1 MGTSCASYHVFVGSD
16 DAGQQQAVA
25 SAVTFA
31 ALISPPRN
39 GWVSVFPESEYA
51 DESTLPDGHLSTATG
66 RPVLV
71 FNCYDSDVA
80 MALLS
85 VDGEI
90 VGDIRI
96 EWPGMMDD
104 MMAMMGDMD
113 DDEMER
119 LGIEPDAVDRE
130 PFPGVNLESLAVSG
144 NPTPWIAAL
153 GRGDADEIAA
163 AVNADPDS
171 PLADQVATALF
182 SCFGLDGDRLTM
194 TYRWYERG
202 EQPDEASLFVRVG

>member
-16 DAGQQQAVA
+16 DAGQQQSVA
-25 SAVTFA
+25 SSVTFA

-51 DESTLPDGHLSTATG
+51 DESMLPDGHLSTATG

-71 FNCYDSDVA
+71 FNCHDSDVA

-85 VDGEI
+85 VGGEI

-113 DDEMER
+113 DQESER
-119 LGIEPDAVDRE
+119 LGIEQDAVDRE
-130 PFPGVNLESLAVSG
+130 PFPGINLESLAVSG
-144 NPTPWIAAL
+144 DPTPWIAAL
-153 GRGDADEIAA
+153 GRGDTDEIAA
-163 AVNADPDS
+163 AVNADPDTS
-171 PLADQVATALF
+171 FADHVASALF

-202 EQPDEASLFVRVG
+202 EQPDETSSFVRVG